1 MAAGESALVP
11 ISPDDSIESI
21 ASRIRG
27 EGATHVQLLVPDG
40 TAALQTL
47 GGFQRLLQKLAA
59 DDVRLLLISSDE
71 QTLNA
76 ARLSQVETVGVQ
88 GARVSMPSA
97 RGVASSAGAAA
108 DRYATRSLRAEPIS
122 VEPIDR
128 RDAEF
133 LDALDQVPADDRD
146 FDLRDED
153 ADLYAAL
160 DDLPDTFQQPDPAR
174 PPAGRAD
181 ARRGGS
187 GDDDFA
193 TALDDWSDLDSTD
206 MPTRPS
212 VRPDRGL
219 DPAPRR
225 FNAADF
231 DLAEDQSRGRSG
243 RRATGAQRARSEAKL
258 ATASGA
264 TARRPLAT
272 TSSRLRDYD
281 EDEDLAPSR
290 GRPRALTPLLI
301 AVAIALLLA
310 LLLAIWFLSSR
321 VTIMIAPPASA
332 ASEHPFTSEILPLVR
347 PGESSNAAVQ
357 AVPASADA
365 EAVVSGQVQN
375 ETLSPSG
382 TAKGEIT
389 IINTN
394 SSAVPIPKGSEFIG
408 KNGAGQEVR
417 FSVDNDVTVPGAT
430 SSSSLTGSSTT
441 YGQIVVGVTARSPGS
456 ASNVDVNSVTQLLMP
471 GQQPIV
477 SQNSNFIFQN
487 APITG
492 GSEQPQKI
500 VTEADVQAILG
511 QALTTLYA
519 NGNQALRSQI
529 DETKL
534 AIDAT
539 TISPSAAAL
548 GDPKNYAPPLVEPA
562 VGQPVDSNNPVF
574 TVTVR
579 ANFNALATPA
589 DRSVADQLQT
599 IVPQFFFQRPDRPC
613 KASERQGTRVD
624 ASHWDGEKLTI
635 DGAISCAP
643 IGGLPPETIS
653 KVRDSVKNQPRD
665 AAVRGLEQ
673 LKQEGLI
680 GDYQL
685 PNQAQFPRF
694 DWLITV
700 QSSDSPP
707 SQPQPFQTQPTQ
719 GAQP

>member
-1 MAAGESALVP
+1 MAGGESALVP

-21 ASRIRG
+21 ATRIRS

-40 TAALQTL
+40 TAALQSL

-59 DDVRLLLISSDE
+59 DRVSLLLISSDE

-88 GARVSMPSA
+88 GARVSMPSK
-97 RGVASSAGAAA
+97 RGVAANEGAAT
-108 DRYATRSLRAEPIS
+108 DRYATRSFRA
-122 VEPIDR
+122 EPIDR
-128 RDAEF
+128 REAEF
-133 LDALDQVPADDRD
+133 LEALDHVPADDRPL
-146 FDLRDED
+146 DLSDED

-174 PPAGRAD
+174 RPAGRAD
-181 ARRGGS
+181 ARRDSG

-193 TALDDWSDLDSTD
+193 AALDEWSDLDTTN

-219 DPAPRR
+219 DLEPRR

-231 DLAEDQSRGRSG
+231 DLAEDDTRGRSG
-243 RRATGAQRARSEAKL
+243 RRATGAQRARAEAKL
-258 ATASGA
+258 ATA
-264 TARRPLAT
+264 RRPRAS

-281 EDEDLAPSR
+281 EDEDLAPR
-290 GRPRALTPLLI
+290 RDRARALTPLLI
-301 AVAIALLLA
+301 VLA
-310 LLLAIWFLSSR
+310 LALALVLALAIWFLSSR
-321 VTIMIAPPASA
+321 VTITVAPPVSA
-332 ASEHPFTSEILPLVR
+332 ASEHPFTGEIIPLVQL
-347 PGESSNAAVQ
+347 GENSNAAVQ
-357 AVPASADA
+357 AVPVGASA
-365 EAVVSGQVQN
+365 EAVVTGQVQN
-375 ETLSPSG
+375 ETMSPSG

-389 IINTN
+389 IINTIGN
-394 SSAVPIPKGSEFIG
+394 AVPIPKGSEFIG
-408 KNGAGQEVR
+408 KNSAGQEVR
-417 FSVDNDVTVPGAT
+417 FSIDSDVTVPGAT

-456 ASNVDVNSVTQLLMP
+456 ASNVDINSVTQLLIP

-477 SQNSNFIFQN
+477 SQNSNFIFRN
-487 APITG
+487 AAIGG
-492 GSEQPQKI
+492 GSEQPQRI

-511 QALTTLYA
+511 QALTTLYG
-519 NGNQALRSQI
+519 NGIQALRGQI
-529 DETKL
+529 DEAKV

-539 TISPSAAAL
+539 TIAPSAEAL
-548 GDPKNYAPPLVEPA
+548 GDPKNYTPPLVEPA
-562 VGQPVDSNNPVF
+562 IGQPVDPNNPVF
-574 TVTVR
+574 KVTVR
-579 ANFNALATPA
+579 ANFNALATPVGKG
-589 DRSVADQLQT
+589 VADQLGEVVKNHFAQQ
-599 IVPQFFFQRPDRPC
+599 VDKPC
-613 KASERQGTRVD
+613 KANEIPSQRVEQIR
-624 ASHWDGEKLTI
+624 WDGEKLSI
-635 DGAISCAP
+635 DGANICAP

-685 PNQAQFPRF
+685 PDQAQFPRF

-700 QSSDSPP
+700 QTVETQPAQPP
-707 SQPQPFQTQPTQ
+707 PTQSQPTQ

>member
-11 ISPDDSIESI
+11 IAPDDSIESI

-40 TAALQTL
+40 TAALQSL

-59 DDVRLLLISSDE
+59 DNVSLLLISSDE

-88 GARVSMPSA
+88 GARVSIPSA
-97 RGVASSAGAAA
+97 RGGVSNTGAAA
-108 DRYATRSLRAEPIS
+108 DRYATRSFQAEPL
-122 VEPIDR
+122 DR

-160 DDLPDTFQQPDPAR
+160 DDLPDTFQRPKPAS
-174 PPAGRAD
+174 RAD
-181 ARRGGS
+181 ARYDS

-193 TALDDWSDLDSTD
+193 AALDDWSDLDSTD

-212 VRPDRGL
+212 ARPDRDF
-219 DPAPRR
+219 DPAARR

-231 DLAEDQSRGRSG
+231 DLAEDDGRARSG
-243 RRATGAQRARSEAKL
+243 RRATGAQRVRAEAKL
-258 ATASGA
+258 ATTSGA

-281 EDEDLAPSR
+281 EDEDLAPRRDRS
-290 GRPRALTPLLI
+290 RALTPLLI
-301 AVAIALLLA
+301 ALVLVLVLAAALGF
-310 LLLAIWFLSSR
+310 WFLNSR
-321 VTIMIAPPASA
+321 VTITITPPASA
-332 ASEHPFTSEILPLVR
+332 ASEHPFTSEIIPLVQ
-347 PGESSNAAVQ
+347 PGDSSNAAVQ
-357 AVPASADA
+357 AVPVGASADA
-365 EAVVSGQVQN
+365 VVTGQVQT

-389 IINTN
+389 IINTIGN
-394 SSAVPIPKGSEFIG
+394 AVPIPKGSEFIG
-408 KNGAGQEVR
+408 KNSAGQDVR

-430 SSSSLTGSSTT
+430 SSSSLSGSNTT
-441 YGQIVVGVTARSPGS
+441 YGQINVAVIARSPGS
-456 ASNVDVNSVTQLLMP
+456 ASNVDVNSVTQLLMA

-487 APITG
+487 AAITG
-492 GSEQPQKI
+492 GSEQPQRI
-500 VTEADVQAILG
+500 VTEADVQAILA

-519 NGNQALRSQI
+519 NGNQALLSQI
-529 DETKL
+529 DETKVV
-534 AIDAT
+534 IDAT
-539 TISPSAAAL
+539 TITPSAEAL
-548 GDPKNYAPPLVEPA
+548 GDPKNYDPPLVEPA

-579 ANFNALATPA
+579 ANFNALVTPIG
-589 DRSVADQLQT
+589 RTVADQLQT
-599 IVPQFFFQRPDRPC
+599 VVPQFFFQRPDRPC

-624 ASHWDGEKLTI
+624 ASHWDGEKLSI
-635 DGAISCAP
+635 DGAISCVP

-665 AAVRGLEQ
+665 AAIRGMEQ

-680 GDYQL
+680 GSYQL
-685 PNQAQFPRF
+685 PDQAQFPRF

-707 SQPQPFQTQPTQ
+707 SQPQPLQTQPTQ
-719 GAQP
+719 SVQP

>member
-11 ISPDDSIESI
+11 IAPDDSIESI

-40 TAALQTL
+40 TAALQSL

-59 DDVRLLLISSDE
+59 DNVSLLLISSDE

-88 GARVSMPSA
+88 GARVSMPS
-97 RGVASSAGAAA
+97 RRDVASNAGAAD

-122 VEPIDR
+122 VEPLDR
-128 RDAEF
+128 RDTEF

-146 FDLRDED
+146 FALRDED

-160 DDLPDTFQQPDPAR
+160 DDLPGTFQQPNPAR
-174 PPAGRAD
+174 PVGSRAG
-181 ARRGGS
+181 ARRDR

-193 TALDDWSDLDSTD
+193 AALAEWSDLDSTD
-206 MPTRPS
+206 LPTRPS
-212 VRPDRGL
+212 ARADRGL
-219 DPAPRR
+219 DSAPRR

-231 DLAEDQSRGRSG
+231 DLAEDQSRGRTS
-243 RRATGAQRARSEAKL
+243 RRATGAQRTRAEAKPT
-258 ATASGA
+258 TASGA
-264 TARRPLAT
+264 VARRPLAT
-272 TSSRLRDYD
+272 TSGRLRDYD
-281 EDEDLAPSR
+281 EDEDLAPRR
-290 GRPRALTPLLI
+290 GRSRALTPLLI
-301 AVAIALLLA
+301 ALAVALVLA
-310 LLLAIWFLSSR
+310 LALGFWFLNSR
-321 VTIMIAPPASA
+321 VTITITPPASA
-332 ASEHPFTSEILPLVR
+332 ASEHPFMSEIIPLVQ
-347 PGESSNAAVQ
+347 PGDTSNAAVQ
-357 AVPASADA
+357 AAPIGASA
-365 EAVVSGQVQN
+365 EAIVNGQVQT

-394 SSAVPIPKGSEFIG
+394 SSTVPIPKGSEFIG
-408 KNGAGQEVR
+408 KNSAGQEVR
-417 FSVDNDVTVPGAT
+417 FSVDSDVNVPGAT

-441 YGQIVVGVTARSPGS
+441 YGQINVGVTARSPGS
-456 ASNVDVNSVTQLLMP
+456 ASNVDLNSVTQLLMS

-487 APITG
+487 AAITG
-492 GSEQPQKI
+492 GSEEPQRI
-500 VTEADVQAILG
+500 VTEADVQAVLG
-511 QALTTLYA
+511 QALTALYTSA
-519 NGNQALRSQI
+519 NQALRGQI
-529 DETKL
+529 DETKVV
-534 AIDAT
+534 IDAT
-539 TISPSAAAL
+539 TITPSAEAL

-574 TVTVR
+574 KVTVR
-579 ANFNALATPA
+579 ANFTALATPA
-589 DRSVADQLQT
+589 GRAVADQLQT
-599 IVPQFFFQRPDRPC
+599 VVPQFFFQRPDRPC

-624 ASHWDGEKLTI
+624 ASHWDGEKLLI
-635 DGAISCAP
+635 DGAISCVP

-665 AAVRGLEQ
+665 AAVRGMEQ
-673 LKQEGLI
+673 LKQDGLI

-685 PNQAQFPRF
+685 PDQAKFPRF

-707 SQPQPFQTQPTQ
+707 SQPQPLQTQPTQ
-719 GAQP
+719 AVQP